1 MQELVWVECRAGA
14 ESVQLSVEA
23 AGLGPA
29 SSCCGTSSEAPG
41 CCGSL
46 WELLWWFSFHYLNTC
61 VSTQGGGSD
70 LPRWGFFL
78 AWDSSGDQQ
87 DKGPADLVTGP
98 WVCVSGR

>member
-1 MQELVWVECRAGA
+1 MRELVWVECRAGA
-14 ESVQLSVEA
+14 ESFQLSVEA
-23 AGLGPA
+23 AAWGQQVPAVELPLRLLGASGLCG
-29 SSCCGTSSEAPG
+29 SSCG
-41 CCGSL
+41 GS
-46 WELLWWFSFHYLNTC
+46 
-61 VSTQGGGSD
+61 QGSD